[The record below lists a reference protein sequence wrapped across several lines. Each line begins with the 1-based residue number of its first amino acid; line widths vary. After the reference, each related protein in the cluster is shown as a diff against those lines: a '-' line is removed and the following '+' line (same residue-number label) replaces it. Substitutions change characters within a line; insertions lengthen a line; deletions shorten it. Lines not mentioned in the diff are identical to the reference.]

1 MLNYNKFMGI
11 SFSDFR
17 MNIKYYR
24 AKRNMSQAQ
33 LAEACDCSNGMI
45 GAIEAGRAKPSFDT
59 ILAIAEALQIHPAD
73 LFLRDTS
80 VTHQELKEQIQNK
93 LIEDIKMILDKDFR
107 G

>member
-1 MLNYNKFMGI
+1 MNVG
-11 SFSDFR
+11 FSDFR
-17 MNIKYYR
+17 MNMKHYR

-59 ILAIAEALQIHPAD
+59 ILAIATALQIHPAD

-80 VTHQELKEQIQNK
+80 ITKGELKIQLQNK
-93 LIEDIKMILDKDFR
+93 LIDDIKSVLNENFSDE
-107 G
+107 